1 MSLLSG
7 GGNKQGG
14 KARLAGVTAELDRL
28 RALPLGELAAEVI
41 ARGFDPDDKTD
52 RGRTSVHEM
61 ALRMVPDY
69 LFQSQDQIWELQ
81 ELVGEGV
88 QLLEHARL
96 VQCTVVGTDRRIQWV
111 LTRRGRRAVADG
123 TVLDVIER
131 VA

>member
-1 MSLLSG
+1 MSPLFG
-7 GGNKQGG
+7 GGNKPGD
-14 KARLAGVTAELDRL
+14 KPRLDGVRSETDRL
-28 RALPLGELAAEVI
+28 SALPLGQLAAEVI
-41 ARGFDPDDKTD
+41 ARGFDLEDKGD
-52 RGRTSVHEM
+52 HGRTSVHEM

-81 ELVGEGV
+81 ELIGEGV

-111 LTRRGRRAVADG
+111 LTRRGRQAVADG
-123 TVLDVIER
+123 TVLDTLER